1 ELCMKRIRTILSA
14 ALIAVLVLFSAGCG
28 DDSSDEGGG
37 VNSGELIVGPI
48 TEGVTKYY
56 SLTTGEEVSGADIKT
71 GKWDI
76 SFTRTRLIQTNSGS
90 TYEYNSGAASD
101 SYVVQYEN
109 F

>member
-1 ELCMKRIRTILSA
+1 MKRIRTILSA